1 MSYEHLLRID
11 KPFFTQHD
19 VAYVLGI
26 KLGSAAVLCN
36 RYVKRG
42 LLMRLKRGFYAR
54 TERLGHLGQIDLFR
68 IANMLQVPSYIS
80 LMTALSYYGITT
92 QVQRSFFES
101 ISVKRTKTF
110 EAGDLS
116 FHYSNIRPDLY
127 REFIKRDG
135 VFIACPEKAVLD
147 SFYLAS
153 MGRYT
158 LDGSFLD
165 LTKVDEKILTD
176 LSALYPPKARKYFE
190 GVYAKIN
197 AQVTTKVATK
207 TLRHKQLK
215 IDN

>member
-19 VAYVLGI
+19 VAYALGI
-26 KLGSAAVLCN
+26 KLASTAVLCN
-36 RYVKRG
+36 RYVKKG
-42 LLMRLKRGFYAR
+42 LLMRLKRGLYAR
-54 TERLGHLGQIDLFR
+54 TETLGHLGQLGLFH

-92 QVQRSFFES
+92 QGQRGSFES

-116 FHYSNIRPDLY
+116 FHYSKIRPDLY
-127 REFIKRDG
+127 RGFIKRDG
-135 VFIACPEKAVLD
+135 VFIARPEKALLD

-153 MGRYT
+153 MGRYA
-158 LDGSFLD
+158 LDGSSLD
-165 LTKVDEKILTD
+165 LTKVDEEMLAD
-176 LSALYPPKARKYFE
+176 FCVLYPPKTRRYFE

-197 AQVTTKVATK
+197 
-207 TLRHKQLK
+207 RP
-215 IDN
+215 